1 MKQVAGTLR
10 LDLAQYREL
19 AAFAQFGSDLD
30 KATKDQL
37 DRGARMTETLKQA
50 QYAPLVVEEQVM
62 AIFTAVRGFLA
73 DIPVDKV
80 VTFQNDFLKFMR
92 QTHPEIGQKIAEQQK
107 LDDNLED
114 ALSKAIEE
122 FKETV
127 PYKMA

>member
-37 DRGARMTETLKQA
+37 DRGARMTETLKQT
-50 QYAPLVVEEQVM
+50 QYSPLAVQEQVM

-92 QTHPEIGQKIAEQQK
+92 QLHPEIGQKIADQQK

>member
-1 MKQVAGTLR
+1 
-10 LDLAQYREL
+10 
-19 AAFAQFGSDLD
+19 
-30 KATKDQL
+30 
-37 DRGARMTETLKQA
+37 MTETLKQA

-92 QTHPEIGQKIAEQQK
+92 QAHPEIGQKIAEQQK